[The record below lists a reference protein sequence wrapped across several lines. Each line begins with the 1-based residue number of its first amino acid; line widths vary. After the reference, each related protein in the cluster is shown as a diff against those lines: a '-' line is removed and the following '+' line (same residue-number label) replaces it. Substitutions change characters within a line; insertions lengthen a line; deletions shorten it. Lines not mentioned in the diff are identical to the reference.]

1 MFVGV
6 GPSRVRDLFKEA
18 RASAP
23 CIVFIDEID
32 AVGRQRGRGGFSG
45 GNDERENTLNQLLVE
60 MDGFSP
66 STGVVVL
73 AGTNRVDILD
83 QALVRPGRFDRQI
96 QVDKP
101 DLQGR
106 KEIFNVH
113 LKGITLDG
121 GIKDIAGRLAGLT
134 PGFAGADIA
143 NLCNEAAIVAAR
155 RKGETVT
162 IGDFE
167 KATDRIIGGLESN
180 KIMSDHDRAIVAH
193 HEAGH
198 AVAGWFLEHADPLLK
213 VTIIPRTSGALGFAQ
228 YLPKEVF
235 LRTQEQIMDTVCM
248 ALAGRAAEEVFFG
261 RVTTGASDDLR
272 RVTRLVYSTIQ
283 TFGMNSRVGQ
293 LAYPRDDGQPG
304 DRPYSDATAEAMDD
318 EARAIVDAAY
328 QRTVDLIRAKKDQV
342 ESVAKLLIEKETIT
356 HDDMVD
362 LIGSRPFKADKQYEE
377 YISARHR
384 GNEDADGKG
393 EEKAEA
399 EKDEGDSLG
408 GTGAGLS
415 PGLA

>member
-18 RASAP
+18 RNSAP

-32 AVGRQRGRGGFSG
+32 AVGRRRGRGGFSG

-66 STGVVVL
+66 TTGIVVL

-83 QALVRPGRFDRQI
+83 EALTRAGRFDRQI

-101 DLQGR
+101 DLNGR
-106 KEIFNVH
+106 RDIFKVH

-121 GIKDIAGRLAGLT
+121 EIDDYAGRLAGLC
-134 PGFAGADIA
+134 PGFSGADIA
-143 NLCNEAAIVAAR
+143 NICNEAAIVAAR

-162 IGDFE
+162 IEDFE
-167 KATDRIIGGLESN
+167 KATDRIIGGMESN
-180 KIMSDHDRAIVAH
+180 KIMSKEERSIVAF

-198 AVAGWFLEHADPLLK
+198 AVAGWFLEHADPLMK
-213 VTIIPRTSGALGFAQ
+213 VTIIPRSSGALGFAQ
-228 YLPKEVF
+228 YLPREVY
-235 LRTQEQIMDTVCM
+235 LRTQEQIMDIVCM

-272 RVTRLVYSTIQ
+272 RVTQLVYMMIQ
-283 TFGMNSRVGQ
+283 DYGMNSKIGQ
-293 LAYPRDDGQPG
+293 LSFPRKDGNSPG
-304 DRPYSDATAEAMDD
+304 DKPYSDATAESMDE
-318 EARAIVDAAY
+318 EARRIVDEAY
-328 QRTVDLIRAKKDQV
+328 QRTLNLIREKKEFVDK
-342 ESVAKLLIEKETIT
+342 VANLLLDKETIT
-356 HDDMVD
+356 HDDLID
-362 LIGSRPFKADKQYEE
+362 LIGPRPFAGDAQYDEFVSSRRKVREE
-377 YISARHR
+377 AK
-384 GNEDADGKG
+384 EEPAVD
-393 EEKAEA
+393 EKAQA
-399 EKDEGDSLG
+399 EESNPVSS
-408 GTGAGLS
+408 GLT